1 MKKAG
6 ENIGANKIVKDMR
19 FNGKKR
25 IAKKS
30 EEGVLG
36 GKLEWVVLKCTY
48 IFLMID
54 F

>member
-19 FNGKKR
+19 FIGKER
-25 IAKKS
+25 TAKKS

-36 GKLEWVVLKCTY
+36 AELEWVVLKCT
-48 IFLMID
+48 
-54 F
+54 